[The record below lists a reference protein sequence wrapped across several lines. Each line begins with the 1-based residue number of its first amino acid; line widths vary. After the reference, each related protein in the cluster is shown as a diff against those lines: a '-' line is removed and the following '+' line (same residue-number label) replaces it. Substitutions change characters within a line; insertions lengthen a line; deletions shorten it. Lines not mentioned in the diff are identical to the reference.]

1 MEFLLAMFGLQV
13 TVVVT
18 VLAIASL
25 LFPVFWLWMLVDS
38 ILRESWEYPSAGNN
52 EKIVWVLLTAL
63 VQPVAVLY
71 YLLVYRKVR
80 RGAVVRPAS
89 PSPS

>member
-1 MEFLLAMFGLQV
+1 
-13 TVVVT
+13 
-18 VLAIASL
+18 
-25 LFPVFWLWMLVDS
+25 MLVDS
-38 ILRESWEYPSAGNN
+38 ILRDSWEYPSAGDN

-80 RGAVVRPAS
+80 RGAVARPAS
-89 PSPS
+89 SSEAPAARYSDRLSVRPEG